1 MVLYSTLIL
10 AELKCASTSWNSIIL
25 VNAFKVEK
33 IKRKFAFL
41 CYTRFLM
48 AQGAINVKSY

>member
-10 AELKCASTSWNSIIL
+10 AELKCASSSWNSIIL
-25 VNAFKVEK
+25 INAFKLER
-33 IKRKFAFL
+33 IQREFSFL

-48 AQGAINVKSY
+48 AQGAINMKAY